1 METLINFEIDQHL
14 FSIRKDGVVLG
25 HIETENGKLVTSG
38 AIGDNVYNNFVEL
51 IKGLQGFDI
60 HIDNFYW

>member
-1 METLINFEIDQHL
+1 MKDLEKDQLL
-14 FSIRKDGVVLG
+14 FSIIRNGDCMGFVES
-25 HIETENGKLVTSG
+25 INGKIVTSG
-38 AIGDNVYNNFVEL
+38 YIGENEYDSIVEL

>member
-1 METLINFEIDQHL
+1 MKDLEKDQLL
-14 FSIRKDGVVLG
+14 FSIIRNGECMGFVESK
-25 HIETENGKLVTSG
+25 NGKIVTSG
-38 AIGDNVYNNFVEL
+38 YIGENEYDSIVEL

>member
-1 METLINFEIDQHL
+1 MGFVE
-14 FSIRKDGVVLG
+14 SI
-25 HIETENGKLVTSG
+25 NGKIVTSG
-38 AIGDNVYNNFVEL
+38 YIGENEYDSIVEL

>member
-1 METLINFEIDQHL
+1 MKDLEKDQLL
-14 FSIRKDGVVLG
+14 FSIIRNGDCMGFVESK
-25 HIETENGKLVTSG
+25 NGKIVTSG
-38 AIGDNVYNNFVEL
+38 YIGENEYDSIVEL

>member
-1 METLINFEIDQHL
+1 MKDLEKDQVL
-14 FSIRKDGVVLG
+14 FSIRRNGDCMGFVESK
-25 HIETENGKLVTSG
+25 NGKIVTSG
-38 AIGDNVYNNFVEL
+38 YIGENEYDSIVEL